1 MTPAL
6 WLAVRGLHCIFPGFT
21 TQWCHVCCV
30 IMQRVLGAL
39 RSARQYSSS
48 ATIALHGV
56 HHLPTEPAGYV
67 ELRQYTLHPDGMKA
81 YLKLTGDHV
90 ESRKQRT
97 PFLGCCSPRPPRSTR
112 NCLGLQ

>member
-1 MTPAL
+1 
-6 WLAVRGLHCIFPGFT
+6 
-21 TQWCHVCCV
+21 
-30 IMQRVLGAL
+30 MQRVLGGL

-56 HHLPTEPAGYV
+56 HQLPTEPAGYV

-97 PFLGCCSPRPPRSTR
+97 PFLGCCSPPPFVLSPALPGSATAETAP
-112 NCLGLQ
+112 CIAGLIWRLLIGRCAAHEAA